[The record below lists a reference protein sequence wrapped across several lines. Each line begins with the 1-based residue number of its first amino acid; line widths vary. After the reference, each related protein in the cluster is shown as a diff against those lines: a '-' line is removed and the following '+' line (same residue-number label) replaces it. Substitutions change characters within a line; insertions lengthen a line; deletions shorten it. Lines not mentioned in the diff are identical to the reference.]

1 MRSAPWPS
9 LQEVPDMSIR
19 TVRAVAVAAAAASAV
34 LYVLIGFEVLDV
46 GNSTTGTNDIL
57 GFGLM
62 MGAVY
67 ALIAVVLALVSRTWV
82 LATVW
87 VLDLIVIAGYFTFA
101 GLREPPFEAWGL
113 LVKAVQLV
121 LLVAVGYM
129 VVHRAAESPDRSAAA
144 A

>member
-1 MRSAPWPS
+1 
-9 LQEVPDMSIR
+9 MSVR
-19 TVRAVAVAAAAASAV
+19 TARAVAMAAAAASAI

-46 GNSTTGTNDIL
+46 GTSTSGANDIL

-101 GLREPPFEAWGL
+101 GLREPPFEAWGF

-129 VVHRAAESPDRSAAA
+129 VVHRTAESPDRAATA